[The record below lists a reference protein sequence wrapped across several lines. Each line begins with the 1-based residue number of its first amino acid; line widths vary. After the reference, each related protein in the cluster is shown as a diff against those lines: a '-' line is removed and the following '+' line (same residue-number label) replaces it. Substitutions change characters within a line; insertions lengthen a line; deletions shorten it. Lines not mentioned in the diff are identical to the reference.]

1 MTHSGLSA
9 RELTSQ
15 TVGNALTF
23 DERWAR
29 WQEKG
34 ARHDARVRRKVRLI
48 AAVALLIGF
57 VWALVSWW

>member
-1 MTHSGLSA
+1 MTHTELST
-9 RELTSQ
+9 RQLPSE
-15 TVGNALTF
+15 TVDALTF
-23 DERWAR
+23 EERWTR

-57 VWALVSWW
+57 AWAMVSLW

>member
-9 RELTSQ
+9 RQLPSEA
-15 TVGNALTF
+15 VGDDLTF
-23 DERWAR
+23 DERWAQ

-57 VWALVSWW
+57 VWALVSLW

>member
-1 MTHSGLSA
+1 MTHSALSA
-9 RELTSQ
+9 RQLPSE
-15 TVGNALTF
+15 TVGDVLTF
-23 DERWAR
+23 DERWAQ

-57 VWALVSWW
+57 VWALVSLW

>member
-9 RELTSQ
+9 REVTSQ

-34 ARHDARVRRKVRLI
+34 ARHDARVRRKLRLV
-48 AAVALLIGF
+48 AAVALLLGF
-57 VWALVSWW
+57 VWALLTLW